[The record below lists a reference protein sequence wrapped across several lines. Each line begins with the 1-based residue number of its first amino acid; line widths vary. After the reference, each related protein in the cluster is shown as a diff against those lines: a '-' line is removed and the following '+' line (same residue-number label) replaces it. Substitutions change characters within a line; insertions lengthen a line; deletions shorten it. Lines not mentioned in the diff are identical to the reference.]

1 MPRVEFTEEFRR
13 RILEKNRA
21 IYFID
26 GSTQIA
32 ITKQADLLQQLFFA
46 IQHIYYLLRNRNF
59 KFSSHPRGLVGNLEK
74 QRTSQQFILSTLNS
88 INYEDL
94 ATFFPGYK
102 YHPYFSLFAKFKD
115 KVEINTARGI
125 TFSSV
130 ANKYAKENKA
140 LESIREISKEEKF
153 RVSLDTFRRGPDQNA
168 KKLRHFFS
176 ECSQIEDTL
185 NFVRLDLYSQPG
197 QLYPP
202 FQGQTDLSEVK
213 GNFKKLLD
221 YIKIKLLKDTFVGH
235 AWKLSS
241 SASTHYHYQL
251 LVFCLSVNREVDL
264 SIGDTIG
271 KHWVEITGGVGVF
284 YRHEGISF
292 TSKPYEAGSINWR
305 ENVDARAR
313 LRMLSKE
320 VFVNDYYVKPNLG
333 RSFKS
338 FGLSE
343 VMDPRES
350 AKDRKIRKKKIKLR
364 NELKGNE
371 EYLGDMTLPFRL
383 RKPATAKK
391 PRISEQSNT

>member
-21 IYFID
+21 ISIID
-26 GSTQIA
+26 GNTQMA
-32 ITKQADLLQQLFFA
+32 TTKQADLLQQLFFA

-59 KFSSHPRGLVGNLEK
+59 KFSNNPRGLVGNLEK
-74 QRTSQQFILSTLNS
+74 QRAFQKLFFSTLNS

-94 ATFFPGYK
+94 ATFFPECK
-102 YHPYFSLFAKFKD
+102 YHPYFNLFAKFKD
-115 KVEINTARGI
+115 IIEINTGRGI
-125 TFSSV
+125 TFFSV
-130 ANKYAKENKA
+130 ANKYARENKA
-140 LESIREISKEEKF
+140 LESIRDISKQDKF
-153 RVSLDTFRRGPDQNA
+153 RITLDTFRRGPDQNA
-168 KKLRHFFS
+168 TKLRHFFS
-176 ECSQIEDTL
+176 ECSKIEETL
-185 NFVRLDLYSQPG
+185 NFVRLDLYSQSG

-202 FQGQTDLSEVK
+202 FQGQTDLREVK

-251 LVFCLSVNREVDL
+251 LIFCLPVNRKVDL

-271 KHWVEITGGVGVF
+271 KHWVEITNGVGVF

-350 AKDRKIRKKKIKLR
+350 AKDRKKRKQKIKLR
-364 NELKGNE
+364 NKLKNNQ

-391 PRISEQSNT
+391 SRINKQSNT